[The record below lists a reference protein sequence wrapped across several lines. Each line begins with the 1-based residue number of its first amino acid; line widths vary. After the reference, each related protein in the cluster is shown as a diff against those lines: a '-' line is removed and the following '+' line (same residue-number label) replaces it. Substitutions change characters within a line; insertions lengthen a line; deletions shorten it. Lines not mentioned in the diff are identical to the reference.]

1 MPGPDIRREAGAL
14 DRVKRNRILTALPA
28 DELAPMIDELR
39 EVELR
44 HGRVL
49 YESDEPIRHVY
60 FPLTGAAS
68 IIAESPDGESCD
80 VAVVGNEG
88 FVGLPVFLGTGQVP
102 MKAVAQVPGSALE
115 MGVEAFRIHLDSGP
129 KLHQLLTYYTQMR
142 MVEMGQ
148 TALCNRVHSVE
159 QRTAR
164 WLLQL
169 DERVDEAPFELTQ
182 EFFATVLGTHRP
194 SVTLAAGHLRQ
205 LGLIDYSRGS
215 IEVLDRDGLE
225 AASCPCYRVVRD
237 ELDRLLRAQPEGGQ
251 PA

>member
-1 MPGPDIRREAGAL
+1 MSEPGQTSEAETLA
-14 DRVKRNRILTALPA
+14 RAKRNRILAALPGA
-28 DELAPMIDELR
+28 EIEPMLPDLR
-39 EVELR
+39 EIQLP

-49 YESDEPIRHVY
+49 YASDEPIRRVY

-88 FVGLPVFLGTGQVP
+88 FVGLPVLLGTGQVP
-102 MKAVAQVPGSALE
+102 MKAVTQVPGSALE
-115 MGVEAFRIHLDSGP
+115 MGVQEFRGHLHSAR
-129 KLHQLLTYYTQMR
+129 KLHRLLTYYTQMR

-148 TALCNRVHSVE
+148 TVLCNRVHPVE

-169 DERVDEAPFELTQ
+169 DERVEEAPFELTQ
-182 EFFATVLGTHRP
+182 EFFATMLGTHRP
-194 SVTLAAGHLRQ
+194 SVTLAAGHLRD

-215 IEVLDRDGLE
+215 IKVLDRDGLE
-225 AASCPCYRVVRD
+225 AASCACYRVVRN
-237 ELDRLLRAQPEGGQ
+237 ELDRLLQAEPDGG
-251 PA
+251 

>member
-1 MPGPDIRREAGAL
+1 MPEPDLRSEAEAL
-14 DRVKRNRILTALPA
+14 DRVRRNRILAALPS
-28 DELAPMIDELR
+28 DEITPMLGQLR
-39 EVELR
+39 EIELR

-49 YESDEPIRHVY
+49 YESDNPIRHVY

-68 IIAESPDGESCD
+68 IIAEAPDGESCD

-102 MKAVAQVPGSALE
+102 MTAVAQVPGSALE
-115 MGVEAFRIHLDSGP
+115 MGVEDFRGHLDSGG

-148 TALCNRVHSVE
+148 TVLCNRVHPVE

-182 EFFATVLGTHRP
+182 EFFAAMLGTHRP
-194 SVTLAAGHLRQ
+194 SVTLAAGHLRE

-225 AASCPCYRVVRD
+225 AASCACYRVVRD
-237 ELDRLLRAQPEGGQ
+237 ELDRLLRAEPEGG
-251 PA
+251 